1 MMSEVT
7 LNIKDTSELAV
18 SELITIM
25 QARTKVFV
33 VEQNCAYQ
41 EVDDA
46 DFNARHVY
54 FTNHQELIAYTRII
68 SDDNPNYIRFG
79 RVLVAAPYRKQHFGR
94 QIVTETIK
102 EIQHLYPE
110 KSIKIGAQNYLLK
123 FYESFGFQA
132 VSDVY
137 LEDDIP
143 HIDMIL
149 SGGH

>member
-1 MMSEVT
+1 MSEVT
-7 LNIKDTSELAV
+7 LTIKNNNELNS

-25 QARTKVFV
+25 QARVKVFV

-41 EVDDA
+41 EVDDE

-54 FTNHQELIAYTRII
+54 LTNGHDLVAYTRII
-68 SDDNPNYIRFG
+68 SDDDSNYIRFG
-79 RVLVAAPYRKQHFGR
+79 RVLVAKPYRHQQFGR
-94 QIVTETIK
+94 QIVAETIK
-102 EIQHLYPE
+102 EIRQLYPE
-110 KSIKIGAQNYLLK
+110 KDIKIGAQNYLRN

-149 SGGH
+149 SEDH

>member
-1 MMSEVT
+1 MAEVT
-7 LNIKDTSELAV
+7 LTIKNNNELTS

-46 DFNARHVY
+46 DFNARHVCL
-54 FTNHQELIAYTRII
+54 TNDHDLVAYTRII
-68 SDDNPNYIRFG
+68 SDDDPNYIRFG
-79 RVLVAAPYRKQHFGR
+79 RVLVATSYRHQQFGR

-102 EIQHLYPE
+102 EIRRLYPE
-110 KSIKIGAQNYLLK
+110 KDIKIGAQNYLRN

-143 HIDMIL
+143 HIDMLL
-149 SGGH
+149 SEDH